1 MLFKGIIEK
10 ILDDYTVKVRIP
22 FLHKISSALN
32 YTLTEDLPNS
42 QICTL
47 PNTRPNIRVGD
58 VVIVGFENND
68 LSRPLILGHLFS
80 DNESTTACSPVFNS
94 MEVRYDTILGSNTSI
109 GDITPQQLQC
119 LLGVKE
125 NIQQQL
131 NIIKTDLSLMQEEI
145 NRLKSLS

>member
-1 MLFKGIIEK
+1 MLFKGTVEK
-10 ILDDYTVKVRIP
+10 IIDNYTLKVRIP
-22 FLHKISSALN
+22 FLHKINSALN
-32 YTLTEDLPNS
+32 HTLTEDLPIA

-58 VVIVGFENND
+58 IVIVGFENND
-68 LSRPLILGHLFS
+68 LSRPMILGHLFS
-80 DNESTTACSPVFNS
+80 DNESLTACSPVFNS
-94 MEVRYDTILGSNTSI
+94 MEVKYDTILGSNTHI

-119 LLGVKE
+119 LLGIKE
-125 NIQQQL
+125 NIQAQL